1 MPTTPISSIVSG
13 YGNTTGT
20 SSTSS
25 TSSTTDFQSDFMQLL
40 MAQLKNQ
47 NPMDPVDDKDLL
59 TQMAQLNSLTELQ
72 NISDKLDKSTNASL
86 FSSASNLIGK
96 TVTAST
102 DETNYVTG
110 VVTSIQCLNNEYT
123 VSIGDQS
130 FALDKIYQV
139 SQTVTDTST
148 GQ

>member
-13 YGNTTGT
+13 YGTSTTT
-20 SSTSS
+20 SSASS
-25 TSSTTDFQSDFMQLL
+25 ATASTDFQSSFMKLL

-59 TQMAQLNSLTELQ
+59 TQMAQLNSLSELQ
-72 NISDKLDKSTNASL
+72 KISDKLDKSTNASL

-102 DETNYVTG
+102 DDETYVTG
-110 VVTSIQCLNNEYT
+110 VVSSVQCLNNEYT
-123 VSIGDQS
+123 VTIGDQS

-139 SQTVTDTST
+139 SQTETDTST